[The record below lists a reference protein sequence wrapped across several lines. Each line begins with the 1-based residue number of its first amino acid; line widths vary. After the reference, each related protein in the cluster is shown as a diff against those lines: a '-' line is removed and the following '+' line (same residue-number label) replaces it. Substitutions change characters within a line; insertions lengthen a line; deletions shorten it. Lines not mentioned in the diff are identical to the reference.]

1 MIQYGGQSG
10 EIKWMGLL
18 NELEDKN
25 LMAGIEMV
33 WTISLSFT
41 GSFEGIYSNTKVQ
54 RFAPSIRDNMTQ
66 QKFALSAGVE
76 LYFNNRKLS

>member
-41 GSFEGIYSNTKVQ
+41 GSFEGIYSNTKSSKIFFKYTRQYDPTKVC
-54 RFAPSIRDNMTQ
+54 F
-66 QKFALSAGVE
+66 KC
-76 LYFNNRKLS
+76 